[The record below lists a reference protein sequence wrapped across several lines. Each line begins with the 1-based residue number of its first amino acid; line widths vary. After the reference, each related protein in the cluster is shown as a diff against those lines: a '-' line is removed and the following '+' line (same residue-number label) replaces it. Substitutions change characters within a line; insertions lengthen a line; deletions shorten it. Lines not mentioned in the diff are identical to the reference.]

1 MPRGLYRV
9 HGVGGLPD
17 DVRVDDDGIETPV
30 DERLYRSRGYL
41 PSVEELLWKEDY
53 DGRKS
58 LPDDARA
65 KEVTD
70 KSAREQARVEFRT
83 GLEKR

>member
-1 MPRGLYRV
+1 MRRGLYRV

-17 DVRVDDDGIETPV
+17 DVRVDDDGIEAPV

-53 DGRKS
+53 DRRRS
-58 LPDDARA
+58 LPEDGRVKQAT
-65 KEVTD
+65 E
-70 KSAREQARVEFRT
+70 KSAREQARVDFRT
-83 GLEKR
+83 GLDKR